1 MGVSSP
7 SISTTSFV
15 HKKSQPALGLL
26 MAVYRG
32 AALTAKRCQKP
43 GVDALP
49 RCHIDTRG
57 IVSVAIGGQINT
69 IDDAD
74 TDALVHRA
82 ARPTR

>member
-1 MGVSSP
+1 
-7 SISTTSFV
+7 
-15 HKKSQPALGLL
+15 

-43 GVDALP
+43 RVDALL

-57 IVSVAIGGQINT
+57 IVSVAIGGQIKT
-69 IDDAD
+69 IGDAD
-74 TDALVHRA
+74 TDVLVHGA